1 MPTDNITNPHDKFF
15 RETFSRQEVARDFV
29 KYHLPP
35 DVVSLLDPDSLEI
48 SKDSFIDPALEE
60 HFSDLLYQVKL
71 NDGQPLYIY
80 LLFDHKSYVDPLVAF
95 QLLRYMVRIWEL
107 SLKQQS
113 EQRKPQ
119 PRRQKTPL
127 RLPPI
132 FPLVVYHGLD
142 KWTVSTEFYG
152 LFGDL
157 PVALRAYIP
166 NYRYWLADLSAI
178 KDDELKG
185 YVILKVGLLLLKYIQ
200 RDELGERLSEILDL
214 LRTLTYK
221 QTALEYLEMILRY
234 VVSGSD
240 KVTKEILQEKVHE
253 LFEQGEIPIM
263 PTIAEKW
270 IEEGRIQGE
279 SIGLIKGQEI
289 GLIKGQEIGLI
300 KGQEI
305 GLIKGRQ
312 EAQAEAERKI
322 RQIAMRNIR
331 QTLAIRFTIPLEK
344 YDKQLQSLNLPTLER
359 LNELAFTVATL
370 AEFEAELPSLITPVT
385 EQIPEAV
392 TTEPESA
399 KDAKNS

>member
-35 DVVSLLDPDSLEI
+35 DVVTLLDPDSLEI
-48 SKDSFIDPALEE
+48 SKDSFIDLALEE

-107 SLKQQS
+107 SLKQQN
-113 EQRKPQ
+113 EQRKSQ

-142 KWTVSTEFYG
+142 KWTVSTEFSG

-157 PVALRAYIP
+157 PAALRPYIP

-200 RDELGERLSEILDL
+200 RDELGEQLSEILGL
-214 LRTLTYK
+214 LRALTYK
-221 QTALEYLEMILRY
+221 QTALEYLETILRY
-234 VVSGSD
+234 IASGSD
-240 KVTKEILQEKVHE
+240 KVTKEVLQEKVQE
-253 LFEQGEIPIM
+253 LFEQGETPIM
-263 PTIAEKW
+263 PTIAEIW
-270 IEEGRIQGE
+270 REEGRIEGWQKGQE
-279 SIGLIKGQEI
+279 IGLVKGQEI
-289 GLIKGQEIGLI
+289 GLIKGQEIGLV
-300 KGQEI
+300 
-305 GLIKGRQ
+305 KGRQ

-322 RQIAMRNIR
+322 KQIAMRNIR
-331 QTLAIRFTIPLEK
+331 QTLAIRFSTPLEK
-344 YDKQLQSLNLPTLER
+344 YDKQLQLLELAKLEQ
-359 LNELAFTVATL
+359 LNELAFTVVTL
-370 AEFEAELPSLITPVT
+370 AEFEAELPPLSVA
-385 EQIPEAV
+385 E
-392 TTEPESA
+392 
-399 KDAKNS
+399 NN

>member
-35 DVVSLLDPDSLEI
+35 DVVTLLDPDSLEI

-60 HFSDLLYQVKL
+60 HFSDLLYRIEL

-142 KWTVSTEFYG
+142 KWTVSTEFSG
-152 LFGDL
+152 LFDL
-157 PVALRAYIP
+157 PIALQPYVP
-166 NYRYWLADLSAI
+166 NYRYWLADLSVI

-200 RDELGERLSEILDL
+200 RDELGERLPEILDL
-214 LRTLTYK
+214 LRALTYK
-221 QTALEYLEMILRY
+221 QTALEYLETILRY
-234 VVSGSD
+234 IASGSN
-240 KVTKEILQEKVHE
+240 KVTPEVLQEKIQE

-263 PTIAEKW
+263 PSITEIW
-270 IEEGRIQGE
+270 WEEGRQEGE

-305 GLIKGRQ
+305 GLVKGRQ

-322 RQIAMRNIR
+322 KQIARRNIR
-331 QTLAIRFTIPLEK
+331 QTLAIRFSTPLEK
-344 YDKQLQSLNLPTLER
+344 YDEQLQLLDLPTLER

-370 AEFEAELPSLITPVT
+370 AEFEAELPPPPM
-385 EQIPEAV
+385 EE
-392 TTEPESA
+392 
-399 KDAKNS
+399 NS

>member
-35 DVVSLLDPDSLEI
+35 DVVTLLDPDSLEI

-142 KWTVSTEFYG
+142 KWTVSTEFSG

-157 PVALRAYIP
+157 PAALRPYIP

-200 RDELGERLSEILDL
+200 RDELGEQLSEILGL
-214 LRTLTYK
+214 LRALTYK
-221 QTALEYLEMILRY
+221 QTALEYLETILRY
-234 VVSGSD
+234 IASGSD
-240 KVTKEILQEKVHE
+240 KVTKEVLQEKVQE
-253 LFEQGEIPIM
+253 LFEQGETPIM
-263 PTIAEKW
+263 PTIAEIW
-270 IEEGRIQGE
+270 REEGRIEGWQKGQE
-279 SIGLIKGQEI
+279 IGLVKGQEI
-289 GLIKGQEIGLI
+289 GLIKGQEIGLV
-300 KGQEI
+300 
-305 GLIKGRQ
+305 KGRQ

-322 RQIAMRNIR
+322 KQIAMRNIR
-331 QTLAIRFTIPLEK
+331 QTLAIRFSTPLEK
-344 YDKQLQSLNLPTLER
+344 YDKQLQLLELAKLEQ
-359 LNELAFTVATL
+359 LNELAFTVVTL
-370 AEFEAELPSLITPVT
+370 AEFEAELPPLPVA
-385 EQIPEAV
+385 E
-392 TTEPESA
+392 
-399 KDAKNS
+399 NN

>member
-113 EQRKPQ
+113 KQRKPQ
-119 PRRQKTPL
+119 PRRKKTPL

-142 KWTVSTEFYG
+142 KWTVSTEFSG

-157 PVALRAYIP
+157 PIALRAYIP

-200 RDELGERLSEILDL
+200 REELGERLPEILDL
-214 LRTLTYK
+214 LRVLTYK
-221 QTALEYLEMILRY
+221 QTALEYLETILRY
-234 VVSGSD
+234 ITNGSE
-240 KVTKEILQEKVHE
+240 KLTPEVLQETLQE
-253 LFEQGEIPIM
+253 LFEGGGTAIM
-263 PTIAEKW
+263 PTIAEIW
-270 IEEGRIQGE
+270 IEQ
-279 SIGLIKGQEI
+279 
-289 GLIKGQEIGLI
+289 
-300 KGQEI
+300 
-305 GLIKGRQ
+305 GRQ
-312 EAQAEAERKI
+312 EVLAAAEQKVRESEQTLKTVEQKMMATELKVKESEQTLKIVKRKM
-322 RQIAMRNIR
+322 RATEQKMKQIALRNIR

-344 YDKQLQSLNLPTLER
+344 YDKQLQSLDLPRLER
-359 LNELAFTVATL
+359 LNELAFTVITL
-370 AEFEAELPSLITPVT
+370 TEFEAEFPPAADAEPKVESTPL
-385 EQIPEAV
+385 
-392 TTEPESA
+392 
-399 KDAKNS
+399 